1 MKKIF
6 LLISLILLFNAC
18 SLNNKNNNQDSKEVE
33 NLVQNEK
40 ELKEEKEE
48 YQDLN
53 PIKIALY
60 KKENGVYKRQD
71 IFYSKLE
78 PIKDI
83 AVFSIILD
91 NQESISGNYKEL
103 YKNYSST
110 YENFTNYKIGY
121 NISFTLKDGKV
132 FNENILTPKDVFDY
146 SFSDYL
152 YIWLYDDI
160 NKSGWYSHLET
171 SDYNDSTV
179 ISSIKLMSTSLSNE
193 IITPI
198 KLTVF
203 TYEQDDFDL
212 NNNYRGVSKFTTL
225 IERIE

>member
-1 MKKIF
+1 MKKIM
-6 LLISLILLFNAC
+6 LLISLFFLLVGC
-18 SLNNKNNNQDSKEVE
+18 SINNQDKNETNKEE
-33 NLVQNEK
+33 NLVQNKK
-40 ELKEEKEE
+40 EIKEEKEE

-53 PIKIALY
+53 PILIALY
-60 KKENGVYKRQD
+60 KKESGVYKRQD
-71 IFYSKLE
+71 RFYSQLE

-83 AVFSIILD
+83 ATFSIILD
-91 NQESISGNYKEL
+91 NQENISGNYKEL
-103 YKNYSST
+103 YKNHSSS

-132 FNENILTPKDVFDY
+132 FNENILKPKDVFDY

-160 NKSGWYSHLET
+160 NNTGWYSHLEAD
-171 SDYNDSTV
+171 DYNETTV
-179 ISSIKLMSTSLSNE
+179 MSSIKLMSTSLSKE

-203 TYEQDDFDL
+203 TYDFDDFDL
-212 NNNYRGVSKFTTL
+212 DNNYRGVSKFTTL